1 MEMGN
6 FVVTSVCV
14 VRTDFFTDVANSV
27 AIVTASSVENESCV
41 LSGLEVGAFGGGT
54 FEDED
59 DEAVGFI
66 CFFVQDSEWQV

>member
-27 AIVTASSVENESCV
+27 AIVTASSVENESCA
-41 LSGLEVGAFGGGT
+41 LSGLEVGAFGGGKS
-54 FEDED
+54 EDEN
-59 DEAVGFI
+59 DEAFGFI
-66 CFFVQDSEWQV
+66 CLFI